1 MTIGRR
7 RWCALALVLAA
18 CGSPRASAP
27 TGPRARVISQVVL
40 ADEVLWELGP
50 EVQARVVA
58 VSTMA
63 DDPRYSAVAG
73 QWPTSVARVAGASE
87 ELVALAPDLV
97 VVADFTATETR
108 ALLER
113 LGMPVLHLSGFDGFA
128 DYRRHVRALAEAL
141 EVPARGEALVD
152 AFDARLAAMRARSS
166 VTADAPAIV
175 SWQEGTVAGA
185 GTIFADQAAAAGFRL
200 LPAEHGIV
208 GHRSLA
214 LETLIAWDPAYVV
227 VACTGRDESGCTQA
241 ERDFAAMPG
250 IAATR
255 AAREGG
261 IIAVP
266 TDMLYSTGTG
276 MLDVVDWLA
285 ARKQAT
291 P

>member
-1 MTIGRR
+1 MTFARVGS
-7 RWCALALVLAA
+7 WLFALVLVA
-18 CGSPRASAP
+18 CGSPRPAAT
-27 TGPRARVISQVVL
+27 TGARVRVISHVVL

-50 EVQARVVA
+50 EVQSRVVA

-63 DDPRYSAVAG
+63 DDPRYSAVADE
-73 QWPTSVARVAGASE
+73 WPRSVARVAGASE

-97 VVADFTATETR
+97 IVADFTAIETR

-141 EVPARGEALVD
+141 EVPARGEALAE
-152 AFDARLAAMRARSS
+152 AFDARLAAMRAHTHVS
-166 VTADAPAIV
+166 ADAPAIV
-175 SWQEGTVAGA
+175 SWQEGTVAGS
-185 GTIFADQAAAAGFRL
+185 GTIFADQAEAAGFRL

-227 VACTGRDESGCTQA
+227 VACIGRDEAGCTQA
-241 ERDFAAMPG
+241 EREFAAMPG

-255 AAREGG
+255 AARDGG
-261 IIAVP
+261 VIAVP
-266 TDMLYSTGTG
+266 TNILYSTGTG
-276 MLDVVDWLA
+276 MLDVVDWIA

>member
-1 MTIGRR
+1 MTMGRR
-7 RWCALALVLAA
+7 AWCVLALVLAA
-18 CGSPRASAP
+18 CGSPRASGP
-27 TGPRARVISQVVL
+27 TGPRTRVISQVVL

-63 DDPRYSAVAG
+63 DDRRYSAVAG
-73 QWPTSVARVAGASE
+73 KWPSSVARVAGASE

-97 VVADFTATETR
+97 VVADFTAVETR

-141 EVPARGEALVD
+141 ELPARGEALVD
-152 AFDARLAAMRARSS
+152 AFDERLAALRAQPG
-166 VTADAPAIV
+166 ADSPAIV
-175 SWQEGTVAGA
+175 SWQEGTIAGA
-185 GTIFADQAAAAGFRL
+185 GTIFADQAEAAGYRL

-227 VACTGRDESGCTQA
+227 IACTGEDESGCTQA
-241 ERDFAAMPG
+241 EREFAAMPG
-250 IAATR
+250 IGATR
-255 AAREGG
+255 AARDGG
-261 IIAVP
+261 VIAVP
-266 TDMLYSTGTG
+266 TNILYSTGTG
-276 MLDVVDWLA
+276 MLDVVQWIA
-285 ARKQAT
+285 ARKKAQ